1 MVYTMDYSDS
11 GSSSTQDMSDDENEV
26 VIEAMEAVISDLRCE
41 VKQLKQTIEQLN
53 SRITTLK
60 GKRNTDL
67 LSKICDYL

>member
-1 MVYTMDYSDS
+1 MDYSDS

-53 SRITTLK
+53 SRKTTLK
-60 GKRNTDL
+60 GIQNTHL

>member
-1 MVYTMDYSDS
+1 MGYSDS

-26 VIEAMEAVISDLRCE
+26 VIEATEAIISDLRCE

-60 GKRNTDL
+60 GIHNTDL